1 MTHSSYKSSAPTPS
15 TRKKTVWVLEDDTA
29 LTDAF
34 HDLLNPL
41 YDVRVFH
48 NLVALVAVLDR
59 NEPQP
64 DALLADIRLGDEN
77 FIEWMKQTTQEKRIK
92 APFVVV
98 SSVDDFP
105 TLRSVFHLGA
115 EDYLAKPF
123 KSNELL
129 IKLERLLGKAEF
141 NLDAMKLE
149 IRRGNLKPIR
159 LTATELRIFSSLRE
173 AGGLLPRQDLIKKV
187 WPDEDVTSKA
197 LDVHLFHLR
206 KKLRTL
212 FVEILF
218 EAPSHFRLVFHPID
232 QQLPSGPTSNTKTG

>member
-1 MTHSSYKSSAPTPS
+1 M
-15 TRKKTVWVLEDDTA
+15 LEDDTA

-115 EDYLAKPF
+115 ED
-123 KSNELL
+123 
-129 IKLERLLGKAEF
+129 
-141 NLDAMKLE
+141 
-149 IRRGNLKPIR
+149 
-159 LTATELRIFSSLRE
+159 
-173 AGGLLPRQDLIKKV
+173 
-187 WPDEDVTSKA
+187 
-197 LDVHLFHLR
+197 
-206 KKLRTL
+206 
-212 FVEILF
+212 
-218 EAPSHFRLVFHPID
+218 
-232 QQLPSGPTSNTKTG
+232 